1 MPFSI
6 PYVMVKNIAKEQ
18 KMLVDYSKNPCPNEL
33 SDFLKCVT
41 DKRKTNT
48 YDCKTQ
54 YRNYISCIK
63 IYNLKLP

>member
-41 DKRKTNT
+41 DKRKTN
-48 YDCKTQ
+48 KTATEGNRQ
-54 YRNYISCIK
+54 TKGTTERTNE
-63 IYNLKLP
+63 